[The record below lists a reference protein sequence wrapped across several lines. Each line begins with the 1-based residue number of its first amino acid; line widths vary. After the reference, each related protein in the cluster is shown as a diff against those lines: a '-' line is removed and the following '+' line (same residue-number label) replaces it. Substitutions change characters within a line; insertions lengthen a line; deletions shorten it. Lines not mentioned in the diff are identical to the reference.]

1 MHNKLEMLES
11 LVNVISSAPTFA
23 EMPKRTLA
31 DKGID
36 GPTGAHVIE
45 QLHTPL
51 NFAFVTFTTG
61 TSAFQNIVGV
71 TWPELETRIRA
82 GCQALALAQIDRGT
96 DLLVTYAPLINVFT
110 QQALVRAG
118 VQQHFL
124 QRSNRDSLLL
134 ALCKGSYHTVL
145 GESSFLRATL
155 EQAYTLGLED
165 LLPKKLCLLTAGA
178 PLDFELLTIAN
189 RLGYDVH
196 DLYGC
201 QEFGWLLLDGVPLRD
216 DIVFIPSPVRAG
228 YHEIV
233 VGGIP
238 IGDMFPLSS
247 QGHICSGKGDVLTY
261 KRQRSMPEYEAVV
274 TQTTC
279 HSREVIERTARTLL
293 RIKGRIVRVA
303 PDLILNAAATEIKL
317 FPAFSDYN
325 HGSNLVIRGPEKT
338 AQFDLMIAA
347 QIELQSSDKKDS
359 TWLKGS

>member
-1 MHNKLEMLES
+1 MQNKLDMLTS
-11 LVNVISSAPTFA
+11 LVNTISSAPTLA
-23 EMPKRTLA
+23 EMPTRTLA

-45 QLHTPL
+45 QLHTPQ

-71 TWPELETRIRA
+71 TWPELETRINA
-82 GCQALALAQIDRGT
+82 GIKAFTLAQIGSGAN
-96 DLLVTYAPLINVFT
+96 LLVTYAPLINVFT
-110 QQALVRAG
+110 QQALVRTG
-118 VQQHFL
+118 VIQHFL

-134 ALCKGSYHTVL
+134 ALCKGSYQAVL

-155 EQAYTLGLED
+155 EQAYILGLED
-165 LLPKKLCLLTAGA
+165 LLPKKMCLLAAGT

-189 RLGYDVH
+189 KLGYEVH

-216 DIVFIPSPVRAG
+216 DLVFIPSPECAG

-238 IGDMFPLSS
+238 IGDMFPLSPL
-247 QGHICSGKGDVLTY
+247 GHICSGKGDVLTY
-261 KRQRSMPEYEAVV
+261 KRQRSLPEYEAVI
-274 TQTTC
+274 TKTTC

-303 PDLILNAAATEIKL
+303 PDLELNATATEIKL
-317 FPAFSDYN
+317 FPAFSHYD
-325 HGSNLVIRGPEKT
+325 HGSNIVICGPDKT
-338 AQFDLMIAA
+338 AQFDLMTAA

-359 TWLKGS
+359 TWLKRS

>member
-1 MHNKLEMLES
+1 MQNKLEMLES
-11 LVNVISSAPTFA
+11 LVNAISSAPTLA
-23 EMPKRTLA
+23 EMPRRTLV

-71 TWPELETRIRA
+71 TWPELETRISA
-82 GCQALALAQIDRGT
+82 GSRALAQIGSGT

-110 QQALVRAG
+110 QQALARTG

-134 ALCKGSYHTVL
+134 ALCKESYHAVL

-155 EQAYTLGLED
+155 EQAYTLGLES
-165 LLPKKLCLLTAGA
+165 LLPKKLCLLAAGT
-178 PLDFELLTIAN
+178 PLDFELLAIAN
-189 RLGYDVH
+189 KLGYEVH

-216 DIVFIPSPVRAG
+216 DIVFIPSPERAG

-247 QGHICSGKGDVLTY
+247 QGHICSGKGEVLTY
-261 KRQRSMPEYEAVV
+261 KRQRSMTEYEAVI
-274 TQTTC
+274 TKTTC

-303 PDLILNAAATEIKL
+303 PDLALNSAATEIKL

-325 HGSNLVIRGPEKT
+325 HGSNIVICGPEKT